1 MEAAKKNTQKNTQL
15 IDTRTEVS
23 LQEKTFLVHGAK
35 KVPISAV
42 VASKYSLFFRYLENH
57 PLNDP
62 EEPINLMVRHNGH
75 SVVLGPCRIL
85 PDSKVNGY
93 SGRLVFLDDVYDF
106 QSLLNEKKVIKL
118 QGLFR
123 NLPQVLARKAKIK
136 QPFKDYVANLGYDL
150 QVYKQ
155 IFDKLDSETDQEPGE
170 VQGAVQEA
178 IIRTEGPVFRQ
189 FLQSNI
195 DELIFLTKDFS
206 PREHQRHGFYF
217 RNHLWEFILT
227 CPFAA
232 RATLKPRG
240 YAGDSGQMR
249 MIYSNDYQGRST
261 FAKLLHKHAVE
272 APASQSVRN
281 RIELI
286 PRLIDDYR
294 RDFQITKSEIDIL
307 SVGSGPAFELS
318 NLFKSSQ
325 DCSKYNVVLFDQD
338 PVALEEA
345 RNLAGKIGEKIDAI
359 PAIYYIEGSVRTM
372 LFSRK
377 IMEPWGKFDYI
388 YSMGLFD
395 YLSSRV
401 AKAVL
406 NRLYHLLKP
415 GGKLVV
421 GNFNVSNPSRYYMEY
436 WGDWSLIHR
445 TEEEFQSLFP
455 EKSSATT
462 RLIYDE
468 TDCQMFLDIRKNRN
482 PT

>member
-1 MEAAKKNTQKNTQL
+1 MEAAKKNIQS

-23 LQEKTFLVHGAK
+23 LQEKTFLVRGTRQI
-35 KVPISAV
+35 PIIAER
-42 VASKYSLFFRYLENH
+42 ASKYSLFFKYKENH
-57 PLNDP
+57 DFDHS
-62 EEPINLMVRHNGH
+62 EEPVKLLIRNNGQ
-75 SVVLGPCRIL
+75 SFELGPCRIL
-85 PDSKVNGY
+85 PDSKVNGFA
-93 SGRLVFLDDVYDF
+93 GRLVFIDDVYDF
-106 QSLLNEKKVIKL
+106 QSLLNENKVIKL
-118 QGLFR
+118 QGLFSD
-123 NLPQVLARKAKIK
+123 LPQVLARKAKIK
-136 QPFKDYVANLGYDL
+136 QPFKDYVANLVYDL

-155 IFDKLDSETDQEPGE
+155 IFDKLDSETDEEPEE
-170 VQGAVQEA
+170 VQRAVQEA

-189 FLQSNI
+189 FLQSTI
-195 DELIFLTKDFS
+195 DELIYLTKDFS
-206 PREHQRHGFYF
+206 PREHQLHGFYY
-217 RNHLWEFILT
+217 RSHLWEFILS

-249 MIYSNDYQGRST
+249 MIYLNDYQGNST
-261 FAKLLHKHAVE
+261 FSKLSHKHAVE

-286 PRLIDDYR
+286 PQLINDYR
-294 RDFQITKSEIDIL
+294 SNFQITNSEIDIL
-307 SVGSGPAFELS
+307 SVGSGAAFELS
-318 NLFKSSQ
+318 NLIKSSQ
-325 DCSKYNVVLFDQD
+325 DCSKYNIVLFDQD

-345 RNLAGKIGEKIDAI
+345 RNLAGKIEEKIGAI
-359 PAIYYIEGSVRTM
+359 PSICYIEGSVRTM

-377 IMEPWGKFDYI
+377 IMEPWGKFDFI

-395 YLSSRV
+395 YLNSRV

-406 NRLYHLLKP
+406 NRLYQLLKP

-445 TEEEFQSLFP
+445 TEEEFKSLFP
-455 EKSSATT
+455 DRSSATT

-468 TDCQMFLDIRKNRN
+468 TGSQMFLDIRKKRNRA
-482 PT
+482 